1 MSAVRRVGF
10 VVNEHTPEARPL
22 VESLGGFLRERGVEF
37 FGERDN
43 AEALG
48 LTPAPQSAFC
58 QADLCVVL
66 GGDGTLL
73 RAARLL
79 GDGEVPLF
87 GVHLGSLGFMTEIPV
102 DDALPLLSEVIEGRF
117 ETQPRVKLAVS
128 LCRDEDHGTATGK
141 NDSAVQCSPSGASQ
155 RPFPPAQV
163 LNEAVVMKGAL
174 SRIIELDTRI
184 DGLPVASFRADGVI
198 VSTPTGSTGYSLSA
212 AGPILDPTLSA
223 ILVTPICP
231 HTLAQR
237 PLVVPGNRRV
247 ELSLRPGCSEV
258 FLTLDGQLGWP
269 LRPRDRV
276 RIEVAPSR
284 VMLVRNPRL
293 DFFTILRS
301 RLGWGGGR

>member
-1 MSAVRRVGF
+1 MKRVGF
-10 VVNEHTPEARPL
+10 VVNEHKPEVPAL
-22 VESLGGFLRERGVEF
+22 VRTLGGFLRARSVEF
-37 FGERDN
+37 FGEVGSAGRLD
-43 AEALG
+43 
-48 LTPAPQSAFC
+48 LTPAPEGAFR

-102 DDALPLLSEVIEGRF
+102 DEAQSRLAEVIEGRF
-117 ETQPRVKLAVS
+117 EVQPRIKLDVR
-128 LCRDEDHGTATGK
+128 LCRAAPADADAP
-141 NDSAVQCSPSGASQ
+141 SPPQ
-155 RPFPPAQV
+155 AQV

-174 SRIIELDTRI
+174 SRIVELDTWI

-237 PLVVPGNRRV
+237 PLVVPGCRRV
-247 ELSLRPGCSEV
+247 ELTLKPGCSEV
-258 FLTLDGQLGWP
+258 FLTLDGQRGWP
-269 LRPRDRV
+269 LRPLDRI
-276 RIEVAPSR
+276 RIEVARSR
-284 VMLVRNPRL
+284 VMLVRNPSL

>member
-10 VVNEHTPEARPL
+10 VVNEHKPEARPL

-102 DDALPLLSEVIEGRF
+102 DDALPLLGEVIEGRF
-117 ETQPRVKLAVS
+117 EVQPRVKLVVS
-128 LCRDEDHGTATGK
+128 LCRDGDEVAAADTT
-141 NDSAVQCSPSGASQ
+141 DSAGENS
-155 RPFPPAQV
+155 RPVPPAQV

-237 PLVVPGNRRV
+237 PLVIPGNRRV

-276 RIEVAPSR
+276 RVEVAPSR

>member
-1 MSAVRRVGF
+1 MNAIKRVGF
-10 VVNEHTPEARPL
+10 VVNEHKPKVPAL
-22 VESLGGFLRERGVEF
+22 VKALGRLLRERGVEF
-37 FGERDN
+37 FGEAVSADG
-43 AEALG
+43 LG
-48 LTPAPQSAFC
+48 LMPAPESAFR
-58 QADLCVVL
+58 QADLCLVL

-79 GDGEVPLF
+79 GDSEVPLF

-102 DDALPLLSEVIEGRF
+102 GEAQELLAQVIDGHFEV
-117 ETQPRVKLAVS
+117 QPRIKLDVR
-128 LCRDEDHGTATGK
+128 LCR
-141 NDSAVQCSPSGASQ
+141 SAAAAGEAGQAQELPH
-155 RPFPPAQV
+155 AQV

-174 SRIIELDTRI
+174 SRIIELDTWI
-184 DGLPVASFRADGVI
+184 DGLPMASFRADGVI

-237 PLVVPGNRRV
+237 PLVVPGCRRI
-247 ELSLRPGCSEV
+247 ELALKSSCSEV
-258 FLTLDGQLGWP
+258 FLTLDGQCGWP
-269 LRPRDRV
+269 LRPLDRI
-276 RIEVAPSR
+276 RIEVARDR
-284 VMLVRNPRL
+284 VMLVRNPSL